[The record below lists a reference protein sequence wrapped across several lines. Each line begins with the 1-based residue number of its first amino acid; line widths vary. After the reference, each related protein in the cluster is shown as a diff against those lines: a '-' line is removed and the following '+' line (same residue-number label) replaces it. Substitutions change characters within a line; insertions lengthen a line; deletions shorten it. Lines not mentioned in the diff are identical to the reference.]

1 MSGQVPVPP
10 LRPGPTSGWPW
21 AVGRSPGR
29 PSADAARSLVPV
41 SPLRLR
47 DQASGR
53 HRQSRVVFMLFLHIT
68 LSLRPICAANGHRH
82 CHSSHRVTTRLSEQ
96 PHGGSARAGPS
107 WLPGSP
113 APRRRLPLGPR
124 QPWPCPVPA
133 AQALSTWCLCSP
145 STGTLGGASPPPPA
159 GGARAHP
166 SGGQAGGLRRR
177 PQGSGAGSGCHS
189 CQQPGVPS
197 PRRQAEPAAS
207 PIGPALAA
215 RAEGTVHTASGVRVA
230 EAPLARPPCLRLLL
244 GPDDGA
250 WPARLPPRPGSA
262 SQRGCGLDFCT
273 DRGQGT
279 RLLPQPAVAVAPPL

>member
-21 AVGRSPGR
+21 AVRRSPGR

-41 SPLRLR
+41 SPLHLR

-96 PHGGSARAGPS
+96 PHGGSAWAGPS
-107 WLPGSP
+107 RLPGSP

-124 QPWPCPVPA
+124 AGRAGLVDVVPLLSQHGDPWRRVP
-133 AQALSTWCLCSP
+133 SP
-145 STGTLGGASPPPPA
+145 TSRRRTGSSVRRA
-159 GGARAHP
+159 GWQG
-166 SGGQAGGLRRR
+166 GGLRRR

-279 RLLPQPAVAVAPPL
+279 RLLLQPAVAVAPPL